1 MNLATKRIQRIQ
13 VRRNSCCQFVLR
25 FHGSVV
31 RGYASTS
38 AHETIKGVLA
48 PDIGCLPLPFVMDIK
63 TLLYNLHEELS
74 CSVCMCTFTDPK
86 QLPCLHSFCLHCL
99 NGIQR
104 TGGSRY
110 FITCPECRREIR
122 VPESGDFNELP
133 TDFRVNSLLDVMAIK
148 KCNTMGVKCGN
159 CDIRNDQSFY
169 CFQCC
174 SFWCAYCI
182 TGHDIIREN
191 KQHRTLALK
200 NFQDQDIEAVLKR
213 PAFCQKKYHEKE
225 ELKFFCKLCLA
236 AICNICDRTLH
247 EGHAK
252 VLLEE
257 AAYERKMQVKSTI
270 ESQNQEMLRKR
281 NKITKLDENCIKI
294 KEQVNSTKRNVQ
306 RFVDNVIRTIEA
318 RKQEVFA
325 KVESE
330 AKESVERLE
339 ARRCELENEV
349 KLIKTEVEKSEALLK
364 RSTSAEIVR
373 LGTIFQKE
381 AVRNEGELVDC
392 DIEGFRHFTFKENE
406 ALMHKAKTEGIGS
419 FETFVSRT
427 KAQQCTAEGKGI
439 SEVINGLEAEF
450 VVTTRNSQQEQFNE
464 EFDNLTVEIRNRQ
477 GHDCAKKVQVQ
488 DNKDGT
494 YKISYFAKETE
505 TCEASVKVNGEH
517 VRGSPFKVLV
527 RPRQFRPV
535 LSFGQ
540 EGSSVGMMHSPW
552 GLAVNERNEII
563 VADTRNNRVQIF
575 RSDGTCLTTFGR
587 KGDRNRELNFPTGIA
602 CDRNNDIFVVD
613 CNNHRIKKFSDKGN
627 FLCQIGGEGSLD
639 HQLHNPRGVS
649 LDSDGNIIVADSG
662 NKKIKIFSP
671 TGEFLHKFGVEGSF
685 IQPYGA
691 VEKDKHFFVS
701 DSGDHSIK
709 VFSKEERKAD
719 FLYKFGKNGKGDG
732 ELNQPRGLS
741 FNNLGHLM
749 VCDSENHRVQVF
761 ETSGKFVTKFG
772 AKGSKKG
779 QFNKPINAVDLSDGR
794 IVVSDFYN
802 HVIHVFE

>member
-1 MNLATKRIQRIQ
+1 MSKRSPR
-13 VRRNSCCQFVLR
+13 
-25 FHGSVV
+25 
-31 RGYASTS
+31 
-38 AHETIKGVLA
+38 
-48 PDIGCLPLPFVMDIK
+48 PFVMDIK
-63 TLLYNLHEELS
+63 TLLDNLHEELS

-104 TGGSRY
+104 TGASRC

-122 VPESGDFNELP
+122 VPESGDFSELP
-133 TDFRVNSLLDVMAIK
+133 TDFRINSLLDVMAIK
-148 KCNTMGVKCGN
+148 ECNTMGVKCGN
-159 CDIRNDQSFY
+159 CDKTKDESFY

-174 SFWCAYCI
+174 SFWCIHCI
-182 TGHDIIREN
+182 KGHNIIREN
-191 KQHRTLALK
+191 RQHRTLALK

-213 PAFCQKKYHEKE
+213 PTFCQKKHHEKE
-225 ELKFFCKLCLA
+225 ELKFFCKLCEA
-236 AICNICDRTLH
+236 AICNICALTLH

-270 ESQNQEMLRKR
+270 ESQKQEMLRKR
-281 NKITKLDENCIKI
+281 NKITKLDENCFKI
-294 KEQVNSTKRNVQ
+294 QEQVNSTKRNVQ

-318 RKQEVFA
+318 KKQEVFA

-339 ARRCELENEV
+339 AQQCELEHQV
-349 KLIKTEVEKSEALLK
+349 KLIATTVKKSEALLK
-364 RSTSAEIVR
+364 HSTSAEIVR
-373 LGTIFQKE
+373 LGTVFQE
-381 AVRNEGELVDC
+381 VAVSDERELADC
-392 DIEGFRHFTFKENE
+392 DIEGFRHLIFKENE
-406 ALMHKAKTEGIGS
+406 TLIHKVNTEGIGS
-419 FETFVSRT
+419 FETFHSRT
-427 KAQQCTAEGKGI
+427 KAQQCTAEGNGI
-439 SEVINGLEAEF
+439 SEAINGLKAEF
-450 VVTTRNSQQEQFNE
+450 VVTARNSQQKQFNE
-464 EFDNLTVEIRNRQ
+464 EFDNVTVEIRNRQ
-477 GHDCAKKVQVQ
+477 GHDCATKVQVQ

-494 YKISYFAKETE
+494 YKISYFAKETG
-505 TCEASVKVNGEH
+505 TCQATVKVNGEY
-517 VRGSPFKVLV
+517 VRGSPFEVQV

-540 EGSSVGMMHSPW
+540 KGSSVGMMHSPW

-575 RSDGTCLTTFGR
+575 RCDGTCLKTFGR
-587 KGDRNRELNFPTGIA
+587 KGDRNRELNFPNGIA

-671 TGEFLHKFGVEGSF
+671 TGEFLYKFGVEGSF
-685 IQPYGA
+685 IQPYDA

-701 DSGDHSIK
+701 DSGDHSIN
-709 VFSKEERKAD
+709 VFRKEGRKAV
-719 FLYKFGKNGKGDG
+719 FLYKFGKYGKGDG

-761 ETSGKFVTKFG
+761 DTSGKFVTKFG
-772 AKGSKKG
+772 TKGNKKG
-779 QFNKPINAVDLSDGR
+779 QFNKPINAVVLSDGR